1 MYIGITDI
9 NFAKWDNPKLKKEEE
24 NPFTPEGREL
34 YNQRMRKRGLKVR
47 VDEVN
52 SSEHALYLRTNK
64 SRLYTFE
71 YFMNR
76 PYTYNR
82 DKGKCKI
89 CNGYAE
95 PSEVHVHH
103 VDPKLPWDK
112 VNKVKNLITV
122 HLYCHQLIH
131 NDTMPENLSEDTLEK
146 LAKYRKKV
154 ENTKINQS
162 NESRATTSDLRIC
175 HT

>member
-1 MYIGITDI
+1 M
-9 NFAKWDNPKLKKEEE
+9 
-24 NPFTPEGREL
+24 
-34 YNQRMRKRGLKVR
+34 
-47 VDEVN
+47 DEVN
-52 SSEHALYLRTNK
+52 SSEHALHLRMSK
-64 SRLYTFE
+64 SLLYNFE

-95 PSEVHVHH
+95 PNEVHVHH

-131 NDTMPENLSEDTLEK
+131 SDTTPENLSEESLDR
-146 LAKYRKKV
+146 LAKYRKKL
-154 ENTKINQS
+154 N
-162 NESRATTSDLRIC
+162 
-175 HT
+175 